1 VQVRL
6 LQLADSA
13 LPIGAAAHSFG
24 LETLV
29 AEGLLSVDQLAP
41 FLDDYLHE
49 AGALE
54 GLFCRAAYRLGQQ
67 PAPQQAAFVAEW
79 QRLNQRLSAYKPAR
93 ESREGSAMMGRRLL
107 RLVLHL
113 HEAEALRWAVQHIGQ
128 ARDDVHHSTAFG
140 LAGGV
145 LDLGEDATVAAC
157 LQQLISG
164 LVSACQR
171 LLPLGQSAANQIL
184 WDMQPALLEAAQR
197 SEACDL
203 EGAAA
208 VCFAP
213 LVDIGSIRHPLLY
226 TRLFMS

>member
-1 VQVRL
+1 
-6 LQLADSA
+6 
-13 LPIGAAAHSFG
+13 
-24 LETLV
+24 
-29 AEGLLSVDQLAP
+29 
-41 FLDDYLHE
+41 
-49 AGALE
+49 
-54 GLFCRAAYRLGQQ
+54 
-67 PAPQQAAFVAEW
+67 
-79 QRLNQRLSAYKPAR
+79 
-93 ESREGSAMMGRRLL
+93 MMGRRLL

-113 HEAEALRWAVQHIGQ
+113 HEAAVLRWAVQHIAQ
-128 ARDDVHHSTAFG
+128 ERDDVHHSTAFG

-145 LDLGEDATVAAC
+145 LELGEDATVAAC

-184 WDMQPALLEAAQR
+184 WEMQPALLEAVQR

-203 EGAAA
+203 DGAAA